1 MNLKYKK
8 TSRRNFASLPAM
20 CELDIIL
27 ISSLWERF
35 DREVRDCPSREDKIN
50 WYSIRMKTILFSWT
64 RKYIIIPLGFDVVL
78 APVQVQG
85 EIHIPWW
92 DVSTWCVV
100 PPLHLVARPGNTSSP
115 GSNTELALTG
125 CCSWL
130 SDLELGTPQSQCTP
144 QWVHSTTVV
153 IRQCTVHTWQDSQQV
168 NKISSY

>member
-27 ISSLWERF
+27 ISNLWERF

-50 WYSIRMKTILFSWT
+50 WYSIRMKTILFSWN
-64 RKYIIIPLGFDVVL
+64 RKHIIIPLGFDVVL

-85 EIHIPWW
+85 KLYIPGW
-92 DVSTWCVV
+92 DGSTCGVV
-100 PPLHLVARPGNTSSP
+100 PPLHLVAGP
-115 GSNTELALTG
+115 SNTPHQAPTQ
-125 CCSWL
+125 SWHWL
-130 SDLELGTPQSQCTP
+130 VAAVDWVISSWEHHSAQYHSSNKT
-144 QWVHSTTVV
+144 VHS
-153 IRQCTVHTWQDSQQV
+153 TVHTWQDSQQV